1 VGGEGG
7 AVTGEASLLFKLVGA
22 AGGYESRLQQI
33 SGSELSSSAQ
43 SFAAAGFVITATT
56 TNTAGYTLWGFKPT
70 GSSTI
75 YESRLQQ
82 ISGSELSSSAQSFAA
97 AGFVI
102 TATTTNTAGYTLWGF
117 KPR

>member
-1 VGGEGG
+1 V
-7 AVTGEASLLFKLVGA
+7 V
-22 AGGYESRLQQI
+22 YESRLQQI
-33 SGSELSSSAQ
+33 VGSELSSTAE

-56 TNTAGYTLWGFKPT
+56 TNTAGYTLWGFKPA
-70 GSSTI
+70 GSSVV

-82 ISGSELSSSAQSFAA
+82 IVGSELSSTAESFAA

-117 KPR
+117 KPQ